1 MRLRREQ
8 RDAPEVNLTP
18 LIDVVFLLL
27 IFFMVSTTF
36 SRDSELGIE
45 LPEATLPPEERD
57 PEHVEVAIDAQGRFY
72 IDGRQLLNTQ
82 LVTVKQALSEATA
95 ERTAP
100 VVVVSADGQTPHQS
114 VVTVMDAARQLGLLR
129 LTFAAR
135 LSEEQERR

>member
-72 IDGRQLLNTQ
+72 VDGRQLLNTQ
-82 LVTVKQALSEATA
+82 LATVKQALSDATA

-100 VVVVSADGQTPHQS
+100 VAVVSADGQTPHQS

-135 LSEEQERR
+135 LTEEQERR